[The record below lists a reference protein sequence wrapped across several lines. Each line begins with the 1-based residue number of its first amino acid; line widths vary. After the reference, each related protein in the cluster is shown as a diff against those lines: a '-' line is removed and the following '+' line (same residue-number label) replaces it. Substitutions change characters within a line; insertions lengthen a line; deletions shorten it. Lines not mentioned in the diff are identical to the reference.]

1 MDFSDRI
8 QRVEPSATL
17 AISNLAAELE
27 AEGADVVDLSVGEP
41 DFPTPENVVEAGQ
54 EAMDAGHTGYTSSN
68 GIAELREA
76 IAEKLRG
83 DGLDYGAENV
93 IVTPGAKQALYETV
107 QTLVDDGDEVVL
119 LDPAWVSY
127 EAMAKLAGGDLN
139 RVDLAPYDFLLEPA
153 LEDLG
158 EAISDETELL
168 VVNSPNNPTGA
179 VYSDAALEGVR
190 DLAVEHDVTV
200 ISDEIYQEITYSSEP
215 TSLGTFDGMA
225 ERTVTVNGFSKAYS
239 MTGWRLGYFAGP
251 EELISQ
257 AGKLHSHSVSC
268 ATNFVQQAGVEALRN
283 TEEAIDEM
291 VEAFADRRQF
301 LLDRLGDEGVEAP
314 EPDGAFYLMMPVAD
328 SEAQRASNSSSGE
341 QERGAERRDQRAAEP
356 RASDPREGND
366 QQWCEQA
373 LEEAHVATVPGSAF
387 GAPGY
392 ARISYANSEER
403 IGEAVE
409 RLVDADLL

>member
-1 MDFSDRI
+1 MHFSDRI

-27 AEGADVVDLSVGEP
+27 ADGADVVDLSVGEP
-41 DFPTPENVVEAGQ
+41 DFPTPENIVDAGQ

-68 GIAELREA
+68 GIPELREA
-76 IAEKLRG
+76 IAENLRG
-83 DGLDYGAENV
+83 DGLDYEAENV

-127 EAMAKLAGGDLN
+127 EAMVKLAGGSLN
-139 RVDLAPYDFLLEPA
+139 RVDLAPHDFQLEPA
-153 LEDLG
+153 LDDLG
-158 EAISDETELL
+158 EAVSDETELL
-168 VVNSPNNPTGA
+168 VVNSPSNPTGA

-200 ISDEIYQEITYSSEP
+200 ISDEIYQQITYGAEP

-251 EELISQ
+251 EELISE

-268 ATNFVQQAGVEALRN
+268 ATNFVQHAGVEALEN
-283 TEEAIDEM
+283 TDDAIDEM
-291 VEAFADRRQF
+291 VEAFAERREF
-301 LLDRLGDEGVEAP
+301 LLDRLGEEGVEAP

-328 SEAQRASNSSSGE
+328 
-341 QERGAERRDQRAAEP
+341 D
-356 RASDPREGND
+356 D
-366 QQWCEQA
+366 QQWCEDA

-387 GAPGY
+387 GAQGY
-392 ARISYANSEER
+392 ARISYANSKER
-403 IGEAVE
+403 IGEAVD